1 MYYPDEVIE
10 EVRMKNDIV
19 DVISGYVKLQKK
31 GANYFGLCPF
41 HNEKSP
47 SFSVSPG
54 KQMYYC
60 FGCGAGGNVITF
72 LMEYENYTFQ
82 EALSSLADRAGVN
95 LPKMEYSREAREQAD
110 LRARLLEVNK
120 LAANYF
126 YYQMKQPQG
135 KASYD
140 YFHLKRGLAD
150 ETIVHFGLGYSNK
163 TSDDLYRYLKG
174 KGYEDSFL
182 KDTGLVTLEER
193 GGRDKFWNRVMF
205 PIMDVNNRV
214 IGFGGR
220 VMGDGEPKYLNS
232 PETKLFDKSRNLYGL
247 NYARLSREGYLLIC
261 EGYLDVISLHQA
273 GFTNAVA
280 SLGTAFT
287 SQHANVLKRYTDQ
300 VILTYDSDGAG
311 VKAALRAIPILK
323 EVGMS
328 IKVLNMKPYKDPDEF
343 IKNMGAE
350 AFRQRIRE
358 AKNSFLFEVDVL
370 RRGYEMDDPEQ
381 KTRFYQETARKLLQF
396 GEALEREN
404 YLQAVAREQ
413 MIPAEEL
420 RGLVNRMGMSMGL
433 KAGESL
439 NHSGRVVPQE
449 TQEEESG
456 GSGLSGSRKPRRPDK
471 EDGIRRSQRLLL
483 TWLIETP
490 ALFEKIEG
498 IITADDFVENLY
510 HQVAQ
515 MVFDGHREGNLN
527 PAAILSRFINDE
539 DQYKEVAALFNA
551 SLKESLNNEEQKKA
565 FSETV
570 MKVRKN
576 SLDVASRNA
585 KDITQL
591 QEIIRQQAALKQLHI
606 SLD

>member
-82 EALSSLADRAGVN
+82 EALSSLADRAGVS
-95 LPKMEYSREAREQAD
+95 LPKMEYGREAREQAEM
-110 LRARLLEVNK
+110 RTRLLEVNK

-135 KASYD
+135 KPAYD
-140 YFHLKRGLAD
+140 YFRLKRGLAD

-287 SQHANVLKRYTDQ
+287 SQHANVLKRYADQ

-343 IKNMGAE
+343 IKNMGAD
-350 AFRQRIRE
+350 AFRQRIKE

-370 RRGYEMDDPEQ
+370 RRGYEMDNPEQ

-396 GEALEREN
+396 GESLEREN

-413 MIPAEEL
+413 MIPADEL

-439 NHSGRVVPQE
+439 NHSGRVVPIE
-449 TQEEESG
+449 TEEEVSAG
-456 GSGLSGSRKPRRPDK
+456 GGLAGSRKPRRPDK

-498 IITADDFVENLY
+498 VITADDFVEDLY

>member
-135 KASYD
+135 KAAYD

-174 KGYEDSFL
+174 KGYDDSFL

-498 IITADDFVENLY
+498 VITADDFVEDLY

-515 MVFDGHREGNLN
+515 LVFDGHREGNLN